1 MWYEIP
7 LTIYQEPKTV
17 LGIFILEEKC
27 RILFPRSLRH
37 CNEPWT
43 ITFLVFQVW
52 SFICQIQV
60 PLETLFFVFFFFTHG
75 WIGECE
81 FANPLGFWVWPCSR
95 AIYLYRICTSCI
107 SWSQFSAIN
116 CLFCPLS
123 KRNITASSFRLEAG
137 KLVSIL
143 FSNEL
148 YACKSLTCNWPS
160 RINLKSFKIVY
171 FRL

>member
-1 MWYEIP
+1 M
-7 LTIYQEPKTV
+7 

-27 RILFPRSLRH
+27 RLLFPRSLRH

-52 SFICQIQV
+52 SFICQI
-60 PLETLFFVFFFFTHG
+60 PSPFGNMFLFFFFTHG
-75 WIGECE
+75 WIGECK

-123 KRNITASSFRLEAG
+123 KRNITASSFRPEAA

-160 RINLKSFKIVY
+160 RINLESFKIVY